1 MQLARPPIPL
11 FASDAEYNAAM
22 RICVY
27 GAGAVGGHLA
37 ARLAAAGED
46 VSVVARGPQLAAVRE
61 RGIILLH
68 GGERITGK
76 VRAAEDPAA
85 LGPQDL
91 VIVTLKANALSAIAE
106 KIRVLLQ
113 SETPVVFAQN
123 GIPWWYGLGL
133 AASKPRPPDLSR
145 LDPGGAL
152 RAALSVGQVVG
163 AVVHSANELVEPG
176 VVENRTPGNN
186 MVVLGEVD
194 DRASERIKGVRMALE
209 RCGISSPPAADIR
222 QAVWNKLVLNM
233 GTGTLCLLTGATV
246 AEVRGDPGV
255 LRVHDRILA
264 EARAIAAAHA
274 VDVDGAPRRPSGAPS
289 SGRIV
294 HKPSILQDYERG
306 RPMEVEAQ
314 LVTPLA
320 FARVANIATPTLDSL
335 VPLAVHK
342 AASKGL
348 YPT

>member
-1 MQLARPPIPL
+1 
-11 FASDAEYNAAM
+11 M

-37 ARLAAAGED
+37 ARLAAAGEE
-46 VSVVARGPQLAAVRE
+46 VSVIARGAQLAAVRE

-76 VRAAEDPAA
+76 VRAAEDPAS

-106 KIRVLLQ
+106 KLKILLRK
-113 SETPVVFAQN
+113 ETPVVFAQN

-133 AASKPRPPDLSR
+133 ASGRPRPPDLSR

-152 RAALSVGQVVG
+152 RAALPAQQVVG
-163 AVVHSANELVEPG
+163 AVVHSANELIEPG

-186 MVVLGEVD
+186 MIVVGEVD
-194 DRASERIKGVRMALE
+194 DRASERIKQLRMTLE
-209 RCGISSPPAADIR
+209 RAAIASPPAADIR
-222 QAVWNKLVLNM
+222 QAVWNKLVLNL

-246 AEVRGDPGV
+246 AQVRGDPAV
-255 LRVHDRILA
+255 LQVHDRILA
-264 EARAIAAAHA
+264 EARAIAAAHG
-274 VDVDGAPRRPSGAPS
+274 VDPDGAPRRPSGAPS

-306 RPMEVEAQ
+306 RPMEIEAM
-314 LVTPLA
+314 LATPLA
-320 FARVANIATPTLDSL
+320 FARAANLATPTLDSL

>member
-1 MQLARPPIPL
+1 MQ
-11 FASDAEYNAAM
+11 AM

-37 ARLAAAGED
+37 ARLAAAGEQ
-46 VSVVARGPQLAAVRE
+46 VSVVGRGAQLAALRDK
-61 RGIILLH
+61 GITLLH
-68 GGERITGK
+68 GAERIHGK

-85 LGPQDL
+85 LGPQDA
-91 VIVTLKANALSAIAE
+91 VIVALKANALFSIAE
-106 KIRVLLQ
+106 KIKAL
-113 SETPVVFAQN
+113 SKGDTPVVFAQN

-133 AASKPRPPDLSR
+133 AAGKPRPPDLSR

-152 RAALSVGQVVG
+152 RAALPAQQVVG
-163 AVVHSANELVEPG
+163 AVVHSANELLEPG

-186 MVVLGEVD
+186 MIVLGEVD
-194 DRASERIKGVRMALE
+194 DRASERIKQMRMVFERSGV
-209 RCGISSPPAADIR
+209 SSPPAADIR
-222 QAVWNKLVLNM
+222 QAVWNKLVINM

-255 LRVHDRILA
+255 LAVHDRILA
-264 EARAIAAAHA
+264 EARSIAAAHG
-274 VDVDGAPRRPSGAPS
+274 VDPQGAPLRPSGKGT
-289 SGRIV
+289 SGRIA

-314 LVTPLA
+314 MVTPLA
-320 FARVANIATPTLDSL
+320 FARAANIATPTLDSL

-348 YPT
+348 YTT

>member
-1 MQLARPPIPL
+1 
-11 FASDAEYNAAM
+11 M
-22 RICVY
+22 RICIY

-37 ARLAAAGED
+37 ARLAAAGEE
-46 VSVVARGPQLAAVRE
+46 VSVLARGAQLAAVRE
-61 RGIILLH
+61 KGIILLH
-68 GGERITGK
+68 GAERITGK
-76 VRAAEDPAA
+76 VRAAEDPAS
-85 LGPQDL
+85 LGPQDV
-91 VIVTLKANALSAIAE
+91 VIVTLKANALSSIAA
-106 KIRVLLQ
+106 KLKALLNGD
-113 SETPVVFAQN
+113 TPVVFAQN
-123 GIPWWYGLGL
+123 GIPWWYALGL
-133 AASKPRPPDLSR
+133 SSSRPRPPDLSR

-152 RAALSVGQVVG
+152 HAVLPAQQIVG

-186 MVVLGEVD
+186 MIVVGEVD
-194 DRASERIKGVRMALE
+194 DRASERIKQLRMILE
-209 RCGISSPPAADIR
+209 RSGIASPPTADIR
-222 QAVWNKLVLNM
+222 QAVWNKLVLNL

-264 EARAIAAAHA
+264 EARSIAVAHG
-274 VDVDGAPRRPSGAPS
+274 VDPDGAPRRPSGAPS

-306 RPMEVEAQ
+306 RPMEIEAM
-314 LVTPLA
+314 LATPLA
-320 FARVANIATPTLDSL
+320 FARAANLATPTLETL

-348 YPT
+348 YTT

>member
-1 MQLARPPIPL
+1 MRPE
-11 FASDAEYNAAM
+11 SYNAPM

-37 ARLAAAGED
+37 ARLAASGED

-61 RGIILLH
+61 KGIILLH
-68 GGERITGK
+68 GEQRIAGK
-76 VRAAEDPAA
+76 VRAAEDPAS
-85 LGPQDL
+85 LGPQEL
-91 VIVTLKANALSAIAE
+91 VIVTLKANALSGIAKE
-106 KIRVLLQ
+106 LKGMLKG
-113 SETPVVFAQN
+113 ETPVVFAQN

-133 AASKPRPPDLSR
+133 SSGRPRPPDLSR

-152 RAALSVGQVVG
+152 RASIPAAQVIG
-163 AVVHSANELVEPG
+163 AVVHSANDVVEPG

-186 MVVLGEVD
+186 MVVVGAVD
-194 DRASERIKGVRMALE
+194 DREPEHVKAIRMALE
-209 RCGISSPPAADIR
+209 RAGISSPAAPDIR

-246 AEVRGDPGV
+246 AEVRGDPR
-255 LRVHDRILA
+255 LLQVHDRILA
-264 EARAIAAAHA
+264 EARAIAAGHGI
-274 VDVDGAPRRPSGAPS
+274 DVDGAPRRPSGAPS

-320 FARVANIATPTLDSL
+320 FARAANIATPTLDSL

-348 YPT
+348 YRT